1 MTKKEKAL
9 TLCANIS
16 LLAKKN
22 GSPELD
28 KELIKSIA
36 KYMVDEII
44 KSKPIEPKGYTNT
57 IGYWDEVKQEIEK
70 L

>member
-1 MTKKEKAL
+1 MTPKEKAL
-9 TLCANIS
+9 TLCANTS
-16 LLAKKN
+16 LLARIN

-28 KELIKSIA
+28 MELIKSIA

-44 KSKPIEPKGYTNT
+44 KSKPIEPKGYTST
-57 IGYWDEVKQEIEK
+57 IGYWDEVKKEIEN